1 MEEGEVLLDD
11 GEQGDDRRL
20 QVLVVEHIPVLGHVP
35 GGVEEVL
42 QVHEQLLV
50 LAG

>member
-11 GEQGDDRRL
+11 GEQGDDRGL
-20 QVLVVEHIPVLGHVP
+20 QVLIVEHVPVLGHIS
-35 GGVEEVL
+35 GRVEEVL
-42 QVHEQLLV
+42 QVPEQLLV